1 MIAQFVIVFYFI
13 VCVGII
19 LFNCF
24 IEIISRYRS
33 CVLKRREQRY
43 CEEYRQLFL
52 DNITENKKQEKRL
65 VKELQSTSRLLT
77 FSEALY
83 KVENSMPEQFQ
94 QGIASVSRLMEE
106 LIPVYKR
113 KSDMEKACLAY
124 VFAIFHMTKFQ
135 AKEIVFPFLFDLL
148 RNKSLYCRENALRA
162 LYSSEDIHA
171 VMQALEFLN
180 ANEQL
185 LPHKKILVDGLLSF
199 DKKEELIPLLW
210 KKLSEFHPRM
220 QVNLLDYIRYASSNW
235 KDEMLSMLET
245 SQDREIQ
252 IACVRYFGRY
262 QDERSVSFL
271 LHHAKEEKEGVWEL
285 QNACISALAM
295 YPGPQTLEIL
305 KKEIYSKNWYVRHN
319 AAKSLA
325 VLNTDRDALADILQ
339 GNDRYAKEMLEYQLD
354 AAKAQRRAGL

>member
-52 DNITENKKQEKRL
+52 DNITKNKKQEKRL

-148 RNKSLYCRENALRA
+148 GNKSLYCRENALRA

-185 LPHKKILVDGLLSF
+185 LPHKKILADGLLSF
-199 DKKEELIPLLW
+199 NKKEELIPLL
-210 KKLSEFHPRM
+210 
-220 QVNLLDYIRYASSNW
+220 I
-235 KDEMLSMLET
+235 
-245 SQDREIQ
+245 
-252 IACVRYFGRY
+252 
-262 QDERSVSFL
+262 
-271 LHHAKEEKEGVWEL
+271 
-285 QNACISALAM
+285 
-295 YPGPQTLEIL
+295 
-305 KKEIYSKNWYVRHN
+305 
-319 AAKSLA
+319 
-325 VLNTDRDALADILQ
+325 
-339 GNDRYAKEMLEYQLD
+339 
-354 AAKAQRRAGL
+354 

>member
-1 MIAQFVIVFYFI
+1 MIAQLVIVFYFI

-19 LFNCF
+19 IFNCF
-24 IEIISRYRS
+24 TEIISRYRS

-43 CEEYRQLFL
+43 CEEYRQLFSE
-52 DNITENKKQEKRL
+52 NITENKKQEKRL
-65 VKELQSTSRLLT
+65 VKELHSASRLLT
-77 FSEALY
+77 FSEALS

-113 KSDMEKACLAY
+113 KPDMEKACLAY

-148 RNKSLYCRENALRA
+148 GNKSLYCRENALRA
-162 LYSSEDIHA
+162 LYSSEDIQA
-171 VMQALEFLN
+171 VMQALTFLD

-185 LPHKKILVDGLLSF
+185 LPHKKILADGLLSF

-220 QVNLLDYIRYASSNW
+220 QVSLLDIFDMHRQTGRN
-235 KDEMLSMLET
+235 EMLSMLET
-245 SQDREIQ
+245 SQDMEIQ

-271 LHHAKEEKEGVWEL
+271 LHHAEEERKGSGNCRMPVFL
-285 QNACISALAM
+285 LLLCI
-295 YPGPQTLEIL
+295 PDRRHWKIL
-305 KKEIYSKNWYVRHN
+305 KKRLPVNWYVRYN

-354 AAKAQRRAGL
+354 EVKVQRGAGL

>member
-1 MIAQFVIVFYFI
+1 MIAQLVIAFYFI

-24 IEIISRYRS
+24 TEIISRYRS

-52 DNITENKKQEKRL
+52 ENITENKKQEKRL
-65 VKELQSTSRLLT
+65 VKELHSTSRLLT

-106 LIPVYKR
+106 LIPVYER

-148 RNKSLYCRENALRA
+148 GNKSLYCRENALRA

-171 VMQALEFLN
+171 VMQALTFLD

-185 LPHKKILVDGLLSF
+185 LPHEKILADGLLSF

-210 KKLSEFHPRM
+210 KKMSEFHPRM
-220 QVNLLDYIRYASSNW
+220 QVSLLDYIRYA
-235 KDEMLSMLET
+235 
-245 SQDREIQ
+245 
-252 IACVRYFGRY
+252 
-262 QDERSVSFL
+262 
-271 LHHAKEEKEGVWEL
+271 
-285 QNACISALAM
+285 
-295 YPGPQTLEIL
+295 
-305 KKEIYSKNWYVRHN
+305 
-319 AAKSLA
+319 
-325 VLNTDRDALADILQ
+325 
-339 GNDRYAKEMLEYQLD
+339 
-354 AAKAQRRAGL
+354 

>member
-24 IEIISRYRS
+24 TEIISRYRS

-52 DNITENKKQEKRL
+52 ENITENKKQEKRL
-65 VKELQSTSRLLT
+65 VKELHSTSRLLT

-83 KVENSMPEQFQ
+83 EIENSMPEQFQ

-113 KSDMEKACLAY
+113 KSDMEKACVAY

-148 RNKSLYCRENALRA
+148 GNKSLYCRENALRA

-171 VMQALEFLN
+171 VMQALTFLD

-185 LPHKKILVDGLLSF
+185 LLHKKILADGLLSF
-199 DKKEELIPLLW
+199 DKKEELISLLW
-210 KKLSEFHPRM
+210 KKMSEFHPMM
-220 QVNLLDYIRYASSNW
+220 QVTLLDYIRYASPNW
-235 KDEMLSMLET
+235 MKCCLCWK
-245 SQDREIQ
+245 QARIWK
-252 IACVRYFGRY
+252 F
-262 QDERSVSFL
+262 RSHVS
-271 LHHAKEEKEGVWEL
+271 A
-285 QNACISALAM
+285 I
-295 YPGPQTLEIL
+295 
-305 KKEIYSKNWYVRHN
+305 
-319 AAKSLA
+319 
-325 VLNTDRDALADILQ
+325 LADIRMKEVFLFCFIMPKKKRKGY
-339 GNDRYAKEMLEYQLD
+339 GNCRMPVFLLLRCIPDRRHWKS
-354 AAKAQRRAGL
+354 